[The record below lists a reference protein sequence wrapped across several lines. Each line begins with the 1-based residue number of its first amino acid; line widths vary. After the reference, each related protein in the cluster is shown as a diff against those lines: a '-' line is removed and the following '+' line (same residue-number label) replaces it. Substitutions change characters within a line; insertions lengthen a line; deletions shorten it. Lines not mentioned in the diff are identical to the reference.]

1 MKSDNNQDIMDML
14 DVLKLP
20 VAVKTFQSL
29 QKSPE
34 LGHYSAIQ
42 LIRELLTPQYLE
54 ILNKRFESNLQ
65 FSGVIDKGAMIENL
79 KTGNG
84 RIYND
89 TTVEQVLSFSFAEDR
104 LNVGVYG
111 VTGAGKSYF
120 LSACCVEAC
129 RQNYRGR
136 FIDYCDLLDEL
147 IMLKRQGDMKKYRK
161 RLRYYAR
168 LQLMFID
175 DFGIS
180 RYPEEGMNILYQL
193 VKMRADLGTS
203 TLYSSQYAP
212 DEWSQ
217 HLSDEP
223 KCYGKLDGIR
233 RRLTTGFT
241 VLIEKATD
249 N

>member
-1 MKSDNNQDIMDML
+1 MKSDNQDILEML

-20 VAVKTFQSL
+20 VAVKTFRAL

-34 LGHYSAIQ
+34 LGHYSAMQ

-54 ILNKRFESNLQ
+54 TLNKRFETNLQ
-65 FSGVIDKGAMIENL
+65 YSGVINKGALIENL

-129 RQNYRGR
+129 QKNFRGR

-161 RLRYYAR
+161 KLRYYAK
-168 LQLMFID
+168 LQLLFID
-175 DFGIS
+175 DFAIS

-203 TLYSSQYAP
+203 TLYTSQYAP
-212 DEWSQ
+212 DEWGM

-249 N
+249 DQ

>member
-1 MKSDNNQDIMDML
+1 MKSDNQDILEML

-20 VAVKTFQSL
+20 VAVNTFRVL

-34 LGHYSAIQ
+34 FGHYSATQ

-54 ILNKRFESNLQ
+54 TLNKRYETNLK
-65 FSGVIDKGAMIENL
+65 FSGVMNKGAMIENL
-79 KTGNG
+79 KTGHG

-89 TTVEQVLSFSFAEDR
+89 TTVEQVLSFRFAEDR

-120 LSACCVEAC
+120 LSACCVESC
-129 RQNYRGR
+129 KKNFRGR

-168 LQLMFID
+168 IQLLFID
-175 DFGIS
+175 DSGIS

-193 VKMRADLGTS
+193 IKMRTDLGTS

-212 DEWSQ
+212 DEWGQ

-241 VLIEKATD
+241 ILIEKATD
-249 N
+249 DQ